1 MAISQISIRSWRN
14 TQELRLPW
22 FPPLTVS
29 YFTRV
34 IARNPQPTAQ
44 RLEMICGDELCS
56 CSEGFTPAGW
66 VTVGNQR
73 EVLPPDDI
81 NGAGKFCGSCWLT
94 HSQPG
99 VGAAHK
105 EQVISAPFLHFCR
118 AHISYQT
125 LWDGRLGIYCPPRP
139 KYHVA
144 AKGCAFHK
152 ALAGQ
157 SEEDAVKEAFCAAVH
172 IRALFLP
179 LITQF
184 ACVPR

>member
-66 VTVGNQR
+66 VIVGNQG
-73 EVLPPDDI
+73 EMLPPNDI

-94 HSQPG
+94 QSQPG

-105 EQVISAPFLHFCR
+105 EQVISAPFLLGWLPAELTSVTKHFGM
-118 AHISYQT
+118 AGLGFIVLQDQNTT
-125 LWDGRLGIYCPPRP
+125 LLLKAVLSTKHWQGSP
-139 KYHVA
+139 KRMLWRRHSVQLYTS
-144 AKGCAFHK
+144 G
-152 ALAGQ
+152 LY
-157 SEEDAVKEAFCAAVH
+157 FC
-172 IRALFLP
+172 LW
-179 LITQF
+179 
-184 ACVPR
+184 